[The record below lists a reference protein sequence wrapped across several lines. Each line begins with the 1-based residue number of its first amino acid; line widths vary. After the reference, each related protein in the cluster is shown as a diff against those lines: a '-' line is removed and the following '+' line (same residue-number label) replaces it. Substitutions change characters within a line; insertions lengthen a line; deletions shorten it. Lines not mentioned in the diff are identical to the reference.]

1 MTFKFHIDDKFIMP
15 IDCSAVTSGE
25 MKKVF
30 VSL

>member
-1 MTFKFHIDDKFIMP
+1 MTFKFHTDDKFIIP
-15 IDCSAVTSGE
+15 IDCSTDTSGE